1 MLKLMGAVLV
11 LFAGA
16 MLGFYQSWRLAS
28 RPKQIRG
35 LIHALQVLETEMVYA
50 LTPLPEA
57 LWKISRK
64 AAVPIS
70 GFFEQVSDRVKREEG
85 ITLQEAWEI
94 TVLDYWKQTAMKEAE
109 REIASQLGRTL
120 GISDR
125 EDQLKHLHLAIHE
138 LQGEE
143 MTAIDEQK
151 RYEKMWKSL
160 GILAGVL
167 IVIMMY

>member
-1 MLKLMGAVLV
+1 MLKLMGAALV

-16 MLGFYQSWRLAS
+16 MAGFYQSWRLAS
-28 RPKQIRG
+28 RPRQIRG
-35 LIHALQVLETEMVYA
+35 LIHALQVLETEIVYA

-57 LWKISRK
+57 LRK
-64 AAVPIS
+64 LGRKTAAPVS
-70 GFFEQVSDRVKREEG
+70 GLFGQIGDRLEQEQG
-85 ITLQEAWEI
+85 ITLQEVWEF
-94 TVLDYWKQTAMKEAE
+94 TALDYWKQTAMKETE
-109 REIASQLGRTL
+109 REIVRQLGRTL

-125 EDQLKHLHLAIHE
+125 EDQVKHLHLAIRE
-138 LQGEE
+138 LQREE